1 MAKRIWKVLHCVVLS
16 AFVLVTSNGATRASN
31 VPADAP
37 TQDDC
42 SDWEDWDNT
51 RFWGLWTDEYHIPS
65 SPDFNPHEESRWW
78 NPVRLLFAKGDR
90 HSLMEQYTEEHGHE
104 LCDWA

>member
-1 MAKRIWKVLHCVVLS
+1 MAKRIWNALNCVALS
-16 AFVLVTSNGATRASN
+16 AFVLVASNGATWASSLPMD
-31 VPADAP
+31 VSA
-37 TQDDC
+37 QEGC

-90 HSLMEQYTEEHGHE
+90 HSLMEQYTEEHDHE